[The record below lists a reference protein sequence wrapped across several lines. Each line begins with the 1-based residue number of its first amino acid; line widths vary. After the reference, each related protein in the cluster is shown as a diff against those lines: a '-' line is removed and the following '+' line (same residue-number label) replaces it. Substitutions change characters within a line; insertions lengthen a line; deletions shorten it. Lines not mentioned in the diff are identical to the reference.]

1 MRVDI
6 FKREEEDGGFSYL
19 IVPEGKNIPG
29 EATNVD
35 WILEAHGIDIDP
47 EKENL
52 DALYITCPGKQLHS
66 KGYAIS
72 HLPEMPD

>member
-6 FKREEEDGGFSYL
+6 FRREDANGFFSYL
-19 IVPEGKNIPG
+19 LVPEGKNIPD

-35 WILEAHGIDIDP
+35 WILAAHGIDIDLD
-47 EKENL
+47 KESLEAL
-52 DALYITCPGKQLHS
+52 DISYPDKQIRS

-72 HLPEMPD
+72 SLSGTPD